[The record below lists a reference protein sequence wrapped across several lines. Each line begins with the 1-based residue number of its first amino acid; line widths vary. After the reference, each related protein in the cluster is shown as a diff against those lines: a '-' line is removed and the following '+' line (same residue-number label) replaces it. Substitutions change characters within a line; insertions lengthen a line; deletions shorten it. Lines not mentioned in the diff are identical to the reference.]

1 VARKNISSA
10 SSFKKG
16 IGFSRAV
23 RVDDRILVSGTAPIA
38 DDGSTAHPG
47 DAYLQAKRCLEI
59 IKAAIEKAGGRMSD
73 VVRTRIYLTDAAFQ
87 EEVGRAHA
95 EFFGDIRPATTM
107 VAIKGLMRDDWLV
120 QLEAEA
126 VVSPDR

>member
-1 VARKNISSA
+1 MARKNISSA